1 MKRKTYILLSLFVI
15 TFVVAMVSLPDSTKT
30 EEVACVE
37 ENVPLGEE
45 MESFSSG
52 ISAAAGM
59 LSEAPQVPQTVPVRR
74 VVTTTTSGSAFSLS
88 RIIRLCH
95 NLSMRQLALASDRIL
110 ASLCSV
116 HSSVFAGAPAP
127 YNVTRACEYYVYAL
141 RVIVI

>member
-1 MKRKTYILLSLFVI
+1 MVPS
-15 TFVVAMVSLPDSTKT
+15 VVSPKA
-30 EEVACVE
+30 EEVSYAVE
-37 ENVPLGEE
+37 GIPSEE
-45 MESFSSG
+45 DLEKVSSG

-59 LSEAPQVPQTVPVRR
+59 LSETPQVPQTVPVRR
-74 VVTTTTSGSAFSLS
+74 IVTTTTSGSAFSLS

-110 ASLCSV
+110 ASQCSV